1 MKTIKSATLIGF
13 AALFVAIHLLPAQTT
28 NPAAATPT
36 DDSLTAAFVH
46 PPDLAK
52 PRVMWFWVQG
62 NISKEGITADLEAM
76 QRVGLGGAELFS
88 VDQSKIVGPIAFK
101 SPEWLEMIKHTLQE
115 AARLNLEIAILNC
128 NGWSESGGP
137 WVPSAESMQ
146 KVTWSIKRVTGGQ
159 KIALDVPQPPTIQNT
174 YQDIALFAY
183 PTPTVIQ
190 SLAKPLKVTS
200 NGAGFNAEELL
211 ALKPTL
217 LTYENLREEQW
228 VQYEYA
234 EPVTFRSVS
243 LDLAGERGVSKWQV
257 QASDD
262 GATFRPVTEISSGGR
277 VGFSP
282 ISARFFRVC
291 RAGGSA
297 KDIRL
302 RIELGGALLSKFETR
317 IGMVT
322 SPEANRFV
330 SVDVPPDEL
339 IAPASIINL
348 TGQKEWQ
355 APAGEYTLL
364 RIGATSTGVK
374 TRSSTKSGLE
384 VDKFSAAAVNNH
396 LQNMYGQILKDSPNL
411 AGKPFH
417 YICADSWEVRNQNW
431 TPEMAKQFKE
441 RRGYDPVP
449 WLPTLSGLIIG
460 SAEETQRF
468 LWDLRRTQADLLAEM
483 HYGTFQKFAHANG
496 LEFMAEAPGI
506 ANQASII
513 ADTLLCKKY
522 TDVPMGEFWVGKS
535 EEHHMFD
542 IKEAASAAHIYGKKL
557 ASSESFT
564 ALPQQSMWKNDP
576 YSLKALGDQA
586 FCQGINQLYFHRYTH
601 QPWLDRIPGM
611 CMGPWGINF
620 DRTNTWWEP
629 GKAWMEYLA
638 RCQALLQAGRY
649 TADLCYYYGEDAPAQ
664 VNEDLLTPLP
674 PQGYGY
680 DVCNTDV
687 LVNLMEVKNNQF
699 VLPGG
704 MSYRLLV
711 LPNSDRMTL
720 STLRKI
726 ETLVQAGGTVYG
738 PKPAHTPSLSGYP
751 QAELELNKIADKMW
765 GDCDGKTKTENPYGK
780 GKIIWGAP
788 LEQVLAVPPDFIAS
802 KEGFLFIH
810 RQVDGAEVYFVS
822 NQNAAELTADCAFRV
837 TGMQPELWY
846 PDTGKWEILAQY
858 KQNDQTTTMPIRF
871 DPSGSA
877 FVVFRKK
884 APAEIPVTSLKIDG
898 KPLDDGSE
906 LPVMEGNKV
915 RFIAQKPGIYELTTG
930 NGQTR
935 KVEVKTLPDPI
946 KISGPWKVTFP
957 PKLGAPDSAVF
968 DKLIS
973 WTDSPVKGI
982 KYFSGTATYT
992 IDFTLPLDF
1001 TGEGRCCALDL
1012 GMVKNLAEVTLNGKN
1027 LGVLWKAPF
1036 RMNITEAMQPGINHL
1051 EIKITNLWPNRLIGD
1066 QSLKEDERITWTSV
1080 SLFKASDALLLSG
1093 LIGPVTI
1100 VPMQI
1105 ISFSS
1110 EIGL

>member
-1 MKTIKSATLIGF
+1 MKTPSPTTFIGF
-13 AALFVAIHLLPAQTT
+13 AALFVAAHLLPAQTA
-28 NPAAATPT
+28 NPAAETSPSA
-36 DDSLTAAFVH
+36 SLAEIFAH
-46 PPDLAK
+46 PPDAAK
-52 PRVMWFWVQG
+52 PRTTWFWVQG

-76 QRVGLGGAELFS
+76 KRVGLGGAELFS
-88 VDQSKIVGPIAFK
+88 VDQSRIVGPIAFK
-101 SPEWLEMIKHTLQE
+101 SPEWLEMVRHTLQE

-128 NGWSESGGP
+128 DGWSESGGP
-137 WVPSAESMQ
+137 WVPPAESMQ
-146 KVTWSIKRVTGGQ
+146 KVTWSTKRVTGGQ
-159 KIALDVPQPPTIQNT
+159 KIALDVPRPPTIQNT

-183 PTPTVIQ
+183 PTPAAIK
-190 SLAKPLKVTS
+190 SPAKPLKVTS
-200 NGAGFNAEELL
+200 NGAGFKAADLL
-211 ALKPTL
+211 ALEPTP
-217 LTYENLREEQW
+217 LTYDNLREEQW

-262 GATFRPVTEISSGGR
+262 GATFRPVTELNSGER
-277 VGFSP
+277 AGFSP
-282 ISARFFRVC
+282 VSARFFRIC
-291 RAGGSA
+291 RPGGSA
-297 KDIRL
+297 RDIRL
-302 RIELGGALLSKFETR
+302 RIELGGALLPKFETR

-322 SPEANRFV
+322 SAEANRFV
-330 SVDVPPDEL
+330 SVEVPPDEL

-348 TGQKEWQ
+348 TGQQEWR

-364 RIGATSTGVK
+364 RVGATSTGVK

-396 LQNMYGQILKDSPNL
+396 LQNMYGQILKDSPDL
-411 AGKPFH
+411 AGNPFH

-460 SAEETQRF
+460 STEETQRF

-483 HYGTFQKFAHANG
+483 HYGTFQKFARAHG

-522 TDVPMGEFWVGKS
+522 TDVPMGEFWVGTP
-535 EEHHMFD
+535 EEHPMFD
-542 IKEAASAAHIYGKKL
+542 LREAASAAHIYGKKL
-557 ASSESFT
+557 ASAESFT
-564 ALPQQSMWKNDP
+564 ALPRQALWQNDP

-586 FCQGINQLYFHRYTH
+586 FCQGINRFYFHRYTH

-620 DRTNTWWEP
+620 ERTNTWWEP

-638 RCQALLQAGRY
+638 RCQALLQAGGFA
-649 TADLCYYYGEDAPAQ
+649 ADICYYYGEDASAQ
-664 VNEDLLTPLP
+664 VNGNLLTPPP
-674 PQGYGY
+674 PQGYDY

-687 LVNLMEVKNNQF
+687 LVNLMEVKNNRF
-699 VLPGG
+699 ILPGG

-711 LPNSDRMTL
+711 LPDSDRMTL
-720 STLRKI
+720 PTLRKI
-726 ETLVQAGGTVYG
+726 EALTQAGGTVYG

-751 QAELELNKIADKMW
+751 QADEELKKIADKMW
-765 GDCDGKTKTENPYGK
+765 GACDGKTKTENQYGK
-780 GKIIWGAP
+780 GRIIWGAP
-788 LEQVLAVPPDFIAS
+788 LEQILAVRPDFLAS

-810 RQVDGAEVYFVS
+810 RQIDGAEVYFVS
-822 NQNAAELTADCAFRV
+822 NQNDQEIATDCTFRV
-837 TGMQPELWY
+837 TGMQPELWH
-846 PDTGKWEILAQY
+846 PDTGKREILAQY
-858 KQNDQTTTMPIRF
+858 KQDEQTTIVPLRF

-884 APAEIPVTSLKIDG
+884 ALTEPPVVSLSFNG
-898 KPLDDGSE
+898 QPLDAGV
-906 LPVMEGNKV
+906 PVMMQDKV
-915 RFIAQKPGIYELTTG
+915 RLTVQKSGIYELTTVSG
-930 NGQTR
+930 LTR
-935 KVEVKTLPDPI
+935 KVEVKTLPVPQT
-946 KISGPWKVTFP
+946 ISGPWKVTFP

-973 WTDSPVKGI
+973 WADSPNKGI
-982 KYFSGTATYT
+982 KYFSGAATYSV
-992 IDFTLPLDF
+992 DFTLPNDF
-1001 TGEGRCCALDL
+1001 AGDGRYCALDL

-1027 LGVLWKAPF
+1027 LGILWKAPF
-1036 RMNITEAMQPGINHL
+1036 RVNITEAMQPGVNHL

-1066 QSLKEDERITWTSV
+1066 QALPEAERVTWTSDAF
-1080 SLFKASDALLLSG
+1080 FKAGAALLPSG
-1093 LIGPVTI
+1093 LLGPVTI
-1100 VPMQI
+1100 IPMQI
-1105 ISFSS
+1105 ISF
-1110 EIGL
+1110 